1 MCVHMIVLPMLII
14 NILPSFN
21 IAKILTNMKTNTAD
35 GKNLL
40 ALIFVNDDA
49 QFIIYIHLGKHDYL
63 LF

>member
-1 MCVHMIVLPMLII
+1 MIVLPMLII

-21 IAKILTNMKTNTAD
+21 TAKILTDMKTNTAD

-40 ALIFVNDDA
+40 ALIFVTDNA
-49 QFIIYIHLGKHDYL
+49 QFIIYIHFEKHDSM